1 MQDEITIQTDNK
13 SFKRG
18 DNSNIGKT
26 LTNQNSI
33 QEEITSRLKSGKA
46 CYDSVQD
53 LFVFQFAIRNCK
65 D

>member
-1 MQDEITIQTDNK
+1 MQDEVTIQTDNK
-13 SFKRG
+13 SFKRR

-33 QEEITSRLKSGKA
+33 QEEITSRLKLGKA
-46 CYDSVQD
+46 CYDSVLV
-53 LFVFQFAIRNCK
+53 LFIFQFAIRNYK